1 MRLYPPSELY
11 NSAIL
16 SLIAVFIRN
25 LIPIRLEI
33 RFLSDYGKNKR
44 VYIILKCEM
53 RQMIKLDDPAE
64 RRANCQAVGQS
75 LLTNVFSFSS

>member
-1 MRLYPPSELY
+1 MRLYPLSELH